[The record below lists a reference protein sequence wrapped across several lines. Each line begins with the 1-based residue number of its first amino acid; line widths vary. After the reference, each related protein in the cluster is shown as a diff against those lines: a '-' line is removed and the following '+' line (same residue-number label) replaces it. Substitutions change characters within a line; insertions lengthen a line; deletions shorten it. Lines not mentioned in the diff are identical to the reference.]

1 MAQSTPHSPT
11 GVLVRRD
18 VHDVTITGVLKS
30 VPCRAWMADATVR
43 AGGSI
48 HFEYNGGS
56 DVFWDEQKRVQ
67 QDGRHVFLDE
77 QGLET
82 PESGVVLKLED
93 GAIIDPA
100 QPGMASA
107 PSPDRA

>member
-48 HFEYNGGS
+48 HFDYN
-56 DVFWDEQKRVQ
+56 R
-67 QDGRHVFLDE
+67 RL
-77 QGLET
+77 
-82 PESGVVLKLED
+82 
-93 GAIIDPA
+93 
-100 QPGMASA
+100 
-107 PSPDRA
+107 